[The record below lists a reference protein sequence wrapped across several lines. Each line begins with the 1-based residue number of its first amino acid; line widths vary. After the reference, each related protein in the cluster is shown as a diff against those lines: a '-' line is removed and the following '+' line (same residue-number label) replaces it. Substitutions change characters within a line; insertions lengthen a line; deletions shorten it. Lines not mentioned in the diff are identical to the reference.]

1 MLKRRQVID
10 NEFTLKVCA
19 HLEEERRRSEEL
31 RSRLEKEREELRTK
45 FRDATNEV
53 RGQNTLANCVF
64 LPDKRIY
71 NISFNPCNLRSERSL
86 CSQICRLESVMQQQH
101 KNEKVGPV
109 AASSCGPKCSRLE
122 EELHQTRSR
131 LTRIQEEAERQR
143 DRQQKEIASLRA
155 DKHRLEEKVLEQ
167 SRLNTERS
175 LLDQSQRHTEDRL
188 R

>member
-1 MLKRRQVID
+1 M
-10 NEFTLKVCA
+10 CA
-19 HLEEERRRSEEL
+19 HLEEERRSREEL
-31 RSRLEKEREELRTK
+31 HSRLEKEREELRTK
-45 FRDATNEV
+45 LRDATNEV
-53 RGQNTLANCVF
+53 RGQNTLVKCVF
-64 LPDKRIY
+64 LPDKAI
-71 NISFNPCNLRSERSL
+71 CNLKSERSL
-86 CSQICRLESVMQQQH
+86 CCQMCRLESVMQQQH
-101 KNEKVGPV
+101 KKEKKGTE

-143 DRQQKEIASLRA
+143 ERQQKEIASLRA

-175 LLDQSQRHTEDRL
+175 LLDHSQRHTEDRL

>member
-1 MLKRRQVID
+1 
-10 NEFTLKVCA
+10 
-19 HLEEERRRSEEL
+19 
-31 RSRLEKEREELRTK
+31 
-45 FRDATNEV
+45 
-53 RGQNTLANCVF
+53 
-64 LPDKRIY
+64 
-71 NISFNPCNLRSERSL
+71 
-86 CSQICRLESVMQQQH
+86 MQQQH
-101 KNEKVGPV
+101 KKEKVGPV

-143 DRQQKEIASLRA
+143 GRQQKEIASLRA

-175 LLDQSQRHTEDRL
+175 LLDQSHRHTEDRL